1 MKTLLKLSAALGVLT
16 LAGCVVVPVPV
27 HHHPYGYTP
36 APPAYQGGGYYGGGY
51 YGPRR
56 PRW

>member
-1 MKTLLKLSAALGVLT
+1 MKTLLKLTAALGVLT

-27 HHHPYGYTP
+27 YGHRPYGYTP
-36 APPAYQGGGYYGGGY
+36 APPPPPGGGY